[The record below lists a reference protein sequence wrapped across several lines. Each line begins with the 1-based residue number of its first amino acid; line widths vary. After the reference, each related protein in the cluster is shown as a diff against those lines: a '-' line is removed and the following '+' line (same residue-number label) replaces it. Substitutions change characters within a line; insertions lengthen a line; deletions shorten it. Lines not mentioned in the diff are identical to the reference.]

1 MSMGAASRYVR
12 IKGGKGVIKMQT
24 HTNKIGAVVSGHGN
38 VRASFF
44 LTEYLV
50 HKLFT
55 IITRSSDGFVI
66 LVLLKRYVLKRLYFT
81 VNFQPITNATKN
93 SILHAVQDSR
103 YDTGKTLCLCFWIF
117 LCWCIVQSVVYFF
130 FYKIVDID
138 RRSNWSCIK
147 QI

>member
-1 MSMGAASRYVR
+1 MGAASHYVH

-24 HTNKIGAVVSGHGN
+24 HTNKIAAVVSGHGN

-81 VNFQPITNATKN
+81 VNFLPITIATKN

-103 YDTGKTLCLCFWIF
+103 CDTGKTLCLCFWIF

-138 RRSNWSCIK
+138 RRSN
-147 QI
+147 